1 MKKIKS
7 ILITFILILLVLCS
21 SSCYSSFKATI
32 RLVNN
37 YSDNIAFAFG
47 IDDDYITCTD
57 STTCEL
63 DEEKDNFVINK
74 LAKDKQITYSWELK
88 MNSYEERDW
97 AVWYRYE
104 VDDDDEFDW
113 DYIEL
118 SEVNDGYLFQMQRV
132 YVVTVDE
139 ELNVSIEIESE

>member
-1 MKKIKS
+1 MRKIKS
-7 ILITFILILLVLCS
+7 ILIIIFTIFLVLIIS
-21 SSCYSSFKATI
+21 NCYSNFKATLK
-32 RLVNN
+32 LVNN
-37 YSDNIAFAFG
+37 YSEKVVILFG
-47 IDDDYITCTD
+47 TEDDYVNCTD
-57 STTCEL
+57 ATTCEL
-63 DEEKDNFVINK
+63 DEEQEALIVAEAESNNEDSY
-74 LAKDKQITYSWELK
+74 TWELK

-104 VDDDDEFDW
+104 VGEDEFEW